1 LLPPVVSGCMTKQWR
16 ADLCPRL
23 ARWRRTDSDL
33 SARLGVPVH
42 FIFQQSD
49 GGQYVEKDQ
58 DRMGCYR

>member
-1 LLPPVVSGCMTKQWR
+1 MIKQWR

-23 ARWRRTDSDL
+23 ARWRRTDSEL

-42 FIFQQSD
+42 FIFQQND